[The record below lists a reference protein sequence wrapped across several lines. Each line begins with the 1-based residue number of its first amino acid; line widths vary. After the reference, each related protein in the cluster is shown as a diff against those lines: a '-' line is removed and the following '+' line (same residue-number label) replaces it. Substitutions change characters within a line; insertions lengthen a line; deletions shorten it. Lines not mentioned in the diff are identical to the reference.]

1 MSFYKNAILVFSTA
15 LLMYACAPAEGD
27 FTGSE
32 YMPDM
37 AHSIAVEA
45 NVYTNY
51 SLNTWDEESTL
62 DLKSLSIPRKPVA
75 GTIPR
80 GYAGYQL
87 SDNMDAQREMMETLR
102 GERTVNEIAVPL
114 NGNVPYHYE
123 DNDEER
129 LRATAELIANPFPI
143 SADGLARGKELYNI
157 FCGICHGEKGD
168 GLGYLANSD
177 ENPNA
182 KYLAVPANFLTD
194 EFLAASNGRYYHA
207 IMYGKNVMGAYR
219 DKMSF
224 EERWQVIHYIRTLQ
238 AKEKSLA
245 YNENENTLNSSF
257 GTPMG
262 DIEQLASLNEETT
275 LQGQTNEPAEHHSD
289 EAHGGDAASHGDGG
303 HDDEGHNDD
312 NL

>member
-15 LLMYACAPAEGD
+15 LLMYACAPADGD
-27 FTGSE
+27 YTGSE

-51 SLNTWDEESTL
+51 SLNTWDEESTV
-62 DLKSLSIPRKPVA
+62 DLKSLSIPRKPVE

-87 SDNMDAQREMMETLR
+87 SDNMDAQREMMESLR
-102 GERTVNEIAVPL
+102 GERAVNEIAVPL
-114 NGNVPYHYE
+114 NGNVPYHYG

-129 LRATAELIANPFPI
+129 LRATAELINNPFPI
-143 SADGLARGKELYNI
+143 SADGLERGKELYNI

-182 KYLAVPANFLTD
+182 KYLAVPANFLND

-224 EERWQVIHYIRTLQ
+224 EERWQVIHYIRALQ
-238 AKEKSLA
+238 AKEKKLA
-245 YNENENTLNSSF
+245 YNEDENTLNPSF

-262 DIEQLASLNEETT
+262 NIEQLAATSEDNT
-275 LQGQTNEPAEHHSD
+275 LQGQSHDNADHQTDGDHSSD
-289 EAHGGDAASHGDGG
+289 ASHGGSDHGDG
-303 HDDEGHNDD
+303 DHNDGSH
-312 NL
+312 